1 MTLKRILGIVLS
13 IAGVALLVIGLD
25 ASHSLPD
32 RVSEFFGGRFTHGT
46 MAFIIAGTACTAIG
60 LLLVQFDGRAKT
72 AWIIPPDA

>member
-13 IAGVALLVIGLD
+13 IAGVALLAVGLN
-25 ASHSLPD
+25 ASHSVAD
-32 RVSEFFGGRFTHGT
+32 RVTEFFAGRFTHANL
-46 MAFIIAGTACTAIG
+46 AFIIAGTACTAIG